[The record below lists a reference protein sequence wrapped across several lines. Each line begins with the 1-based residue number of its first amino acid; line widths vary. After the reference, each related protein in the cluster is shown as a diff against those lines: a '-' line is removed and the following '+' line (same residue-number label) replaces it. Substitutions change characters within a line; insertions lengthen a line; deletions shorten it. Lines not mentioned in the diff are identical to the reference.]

1 MWISNP
7 LNQAL
12 GLCVAAMMVAGG
24 SWYSGYGHAKRA
36 GEAQIAAI
44 RQQAAADALA
54 AEQHYSTKLAEA
66 AVEKQKWYDFAQRQ
80 SSRLAQATQ
89 ELDAQA
95 ALLKKEIPDAI
106 AQDTANAASSG
117 HCHSGLGA
125 HSLRLYN
132 RALGY
137 AD

>member
-66 AVEKQKWYDFAQRQ
+66 AVEKQKWFDFAQVQ
-80 SSRLAQATQ
+80 SSKLAAATRA
-89 ELDAQA
+89 LDAEQA
-95 ALLKKEIPDAI
+95 RLKQEIPDALQRDEQNTG
-106 AQDTANAASSG
+106 A
-117 HCHSGLGA
+117 CHSGLGA

-132 RALGY
+132 RAHGY